1 MIKRRKVKLA
11 HVLLL
16 GMEASKLEAVTAP
29 TISTIT
35 DTSTTTTTTST
46 NRPKQCNATNSH
58 EDRFKAM
65 QCKSMQSNAK

>member
-35 DTSTTTTTTST
+35 DTSTTTTTST